1 MAEWYTPETVVEV
14 WPDADGIPEALLA
27 AMLDI
32 ARGDVLA
39 YAPAS
44 VEGSG
49 EWVDGYY
56 VAEAVP
62 NRYVHA
68 QLRQAQNIWRADSI
82 TVTGNASEG
91 EFVYTPHPLDWH
103 VKQLIRPRRGAPTV
117 G

>member
-68 QLRQAQNIWRADSI
+68 QLRQAQNIWRADSSVRSLLVRI
-82 TVTGNASEG
+82 AEAMKAPLAS
-91 EFVYTPHPLDWH
+91 THTT
-103 VKQLIRPRRGAPTV
+103 A
-117 G
+117 